1 VVLGW
6 IAGAMAVSDPLVAGW
21 VQANAPALAVFA
33 PALGAAFVWLAGQ
46 GAERRSP
53 RRAIEAERAA
63 WTAPP
68 PRLAVVASPPA
79 AAGLETMHEPGPE
92 RPPREELRPVVA
104 TEPHTQASGGWS
116 EERAVVVG
124 FVILAAL
131 AGLIIFV
138 ASFLDSLT

>member
-1 VVLGW
+1 
-6 IAGAMAVSDPLVAGW
+6 MAVSDPLVAGW
-21 VQANAPALAVFA
+21 VEANAPALAVFA
-33 PALGAAFVWLAGQ
+33 PALGAAFVWLAGE
-46 GAERRSP
+46 GAQRRSP

-68 PRLAVVASPPA
+68 ARLRLSI
-79 AAGLETMHEPGPE
+79 AAGRGRPRAMHEPGPE
-92 RPPREELRPVVA
+92 RPPREELRPVVGA
-104 TEPHTQASGGWS
+104 EPHVTQASGGWS